1 MVNAH
6 EAGSPAQQ
14 ADDQA
19 SNGEVVPEKDASA
32 ESLRQSADVHPASE
46 NEPAAKAVEGG
57 ATAEEMATLEAG
69 GETTSA
75 PTERTRIEGPNSA

>member
-19 SNGEVVPEKDASA
+19 SNGEVVPDKDASA

-46 NEPAAKAVEGG
+46 NEPAAKAVEG